1 MKNLLL
7 LLAIVAGG
15 CIPIQAGINSILRRT
30 LGEPMQAA
38 LVSFAVGTLALWGYS
53 LAARQTW
60 PSFNELVAVPWWLW
74 TGGLLGAVF
83 VTCTILLGPKLGAAT
98 MTAFMLLGQL
108 AVSVVLDHFALV
120 GFPEHPVSLLR
131 LLGVAMLFGGA
142 ILVRIF

>member
-1 MKNLLL
+1 MKNILL
-7 LLAIVAGG
+7 LLAIAAGG
-15 CIPIQAGINSILRRT
+15 CLPIQAGINGILRRF

-38 LVSFAVGTLALWGYS
+38 LVSFAVGTLGLWGYS
-53 LAARQTW
+53 LAVRHSW
-60 PSFNELVAVPWWLW
+60 PSITELAAVPWWLW

-98 MTAFMLLGQL
+98 MTAYMLLGQL
-108 AVSVVLDHFALV
+108 AVSIVLDHFALV

>member
-7 LLAIVAGG
+7 LLAIAAGG

-38 LVSFAVGTLALWGYS
+38 LVSFAVGTLALWAYS
-53 LAARQTW
+53 LAARHTW
-60 PSFNELVAVPWWLW
+60 PSFSELAAVPWWLW

-142 ILVRIF
+142 VLVRIF